1 MTGQEFG
8 ARLHKLGPFETSPR
22 LAVACSGGADSIAL
36 LGLIGDWA
44 LQRNGKVL
52 AMIVDHR
59 LRPESTREAAQVA
72 ATAKQL
78 GVEAC
83 VLTRTDGSLRSN
95 VQQHAREARYRLL
108 SSGCRQRGIPHL
120 FLAHHRNDQAETV
133 YMRAA
138 RNSGVDGLA
147 GMAEVSELRDV
158 RILRPLLNIPK
169 TRLRAT
175 ASAMGLPVIEDP
187 SNDDLQYERVRVRRE
202 LAEATKVDA
211 AIKFAGRNGL
221 ERRRKELLATDL
233 LSKNCAMFPEGYA
246 VLDIETL
253 NCEPVDIVCRC
264 LAAICAMI
272 GGRQHPPRRA
282 RTSRLYDAIV
292 SGKLTGGRTMG
303 GCHIIPIDRRLLII
317 RETAAIEKSMAVLK
331 NGRWDGRFLIEMSS
345 PTDGLEISALGE
357 AGFHELRENNEF
369 VERVNMPRA
378 VLPTLPAIRGL
389 EGIRYVPHLCYSK
402 GGDPFDGK
410 IRFAPIRP
418 LQAARFTL

>member
-1 MTGQEFG
+1 MAGQEFG
-8 ARLHKLGPFETSPR
+8 ARLHKLGPFETPPR

-36 LGLIGDWA
+36 LGLICDWA
-44 LQRNGKVL
+44 LQRNGKVV

-72 ATAKQL
+72 ATAKKL
-78 GVEAC
+78 GIEAC

-108 SSGCRQRGIPHL
+108 SSGCRQLAIPHL

-147 GMAEVSELRDV
+147 GMAAVSELRDV
-158 RILRPLLNIPK
+158 RILRPLLDIPK

-187 SNDDLQYERVRVRRE
+187 SNDDSHYERVRVRRD
-202 LAEATKVDA
+202 LVLATKVDD
-211 AIKFAGRNGL
+211 AIQSADRNGL
-221 ERRRKELLATDL
+221 ERRRKELVAAYLLAK
-233 LSKNCAMFPEGYA
+233 SCAIFPEGYA
-246 VLDIETL
+246 VLDIKTL
-253 NCEPVDIVCRC
+253 RYEPVDIAYRC

-292 SGKLTGGRTMG
+292 SGKLARGRTMG
-303 GCHIIPIDRRLLII
+303 GCHIMPIDRRLLII
-317 RETAAIEKSMAVLK
+317 RETSAIEKSMAISK
-331 NGRWDGRFLIEMSS
+331 NGRWDGRFLVEMSS
-345 PTDGLEISALGE
+345 PSEGLEVSALGE
-357 AGFHELRENNEF
+357 AGLHELRENEAFIEGLNI
-369 VERVNMPRA
+369 PRA
-378 VLPTLPAIRGL
+378 VLPTLPAVRGL

-402 GGDPFDGK
+402 GGDAFGGK

-418 LQAARFTL
+418 LQATRFTL